1 MEINKE
7 DIISLINVTKADFRT
22 RIDVVD
28 EFSKNSLEKFDI
40 NLKRVEIHAN
50 ETVNKKED
58 DLRIV
63 FEHSMEK
70 MERLLYTTK
79 EEFILERKQMIERN
93 VKTFTEIKNTSMKFL
108 SEYDIRI
115 IEVEQSS
122 VELGKKYANW
132 SKILIEP

>member
-7 DIISLINVTKADFRT
+7 DIITKINQTKADFRT

-63 FEHSMEK
+63 FEHSIDKLEG
-70 MERLLYTTK
+70 LLKTTK
-79 EEFILERKQMIERN
+79 EEFILERK
-93 VKTFTEIKNTSMKFL
+93 
-108 SEYDIRI
+108 
-115 IEVEQSS
+115 
-122 VELGKKYANW
+122 
-132 SKILIEP
+132 

>member
-7 DIISLINVTKADFRT
+7 DIIAKINQTKADFRT

-63 FEHSMEK
+63 FENSMDKLEY
-70 MERLLYTTK
+70 LLRTTK
-79 EEFILERKQMIERN
+79 QEFILERK
-93 VKTFTEIKNTSMKFL
+93 
-108 SEYDIRI
+108 
-115 IEVEQSS
+115 
-122 VELGKKYANW
+122 
-132 SKILIEP
+132 